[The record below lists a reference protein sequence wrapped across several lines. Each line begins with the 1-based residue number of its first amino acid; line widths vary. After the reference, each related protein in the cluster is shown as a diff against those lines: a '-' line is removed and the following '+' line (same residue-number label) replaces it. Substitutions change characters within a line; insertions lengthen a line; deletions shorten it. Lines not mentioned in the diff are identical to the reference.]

1 MWISSF
7 MTKNLFALCLFIVL
21 VIEDHQ
27 FLDEKRYT
35 SEILVPDHQYKANIA
50 INILTRNRGHLKK
63 QLSCS
68 FQCATEDLCFI
79 MGRRPARCY
88 RYCKNKPYP
97 KSRFCR
103 GVPDA
108 KIRIFDLGRKKAK
121 VDEFPLCGHMVSDEY
136 EQLSSEAL
144 EAARICAN
152 KYMVKSCG
160 KDGFHI
166 RVRLHPFH
174 VIRINKMLSCAG
186 ADRLQTGMRGAFGKP
201 QGTVARVHIGQ
212 VIMSIRTKL
221 QNKEHVIEALRRAKF
236 KFPGR
241 QKIHISKK
249 WGFTKFNADEFEDMV
264 AEKRLIPDG
273 CGVKYI
279 PNRGPLDKWRALHS

>member
-1 MWISSF
+1 
-7 MTKNLFALCLFIVL
+7 
-21 VIEDHQ
+21 
-27 FLDEKRYT
+27 
-35 SEILVPDHQYKANIA
+35 
-50 INILTRNRGHLKK
+50 
-63 QLSCS
+63 
-68 FQCATEDLCFI
+68 
-79 MGRRPARCY
+79 
-88 RYCKNKPYP
+88 
-97 KSRFCR
+97 
-103 GVPDA
+103 
-108 KIRIFDLGRKKAK
+108 
-121 VDEFPLCGHMVSDEY
+121 MVSDEY

-152 KYMVKSCG
+152 RYMVKSCG

-166 RVRLHPFH
+166 RLRLHPFH
-174 VIRINKMLSCAG
+174 VIRISKMLSCAG

-221 QNKEHVIEALRRAKF
+221 KNKEHVIEALRRAKF

-249 WGFTKFNADEFEDMV
+249 WGFTKFNVDEFEDMV
-264 AEKRLIPDG
+264 AEKRLLPDG

-279 PNRGPLDKWRALHS
+279 PNRGPLDKWQALHS

>member
-1 MWISSF
+1 M
-7 MTKNLFALCLFIVL
+7 
-21 VIEDHQ
+21 
-27 FLDEKRYT
+27 
-35 SEILVPDHQYKANIA
+35 
-50 INILTRNRGHLKK
+50 GH
-63 QLSCS
+63 
-68 FQCATEDLCFI
+68 
-79 MGRRPARCY
+79 RPTRCY
-88 RYCKNKPYP
+88 RYRKNKPYP
-97 KSRFCR
+97 KSCFCR

-108 KIRIFDLGRKKAK
+108 KFRIFALGHKKAK

-166 RVRLHPFH
+166 WVQLHPFH

-186 ADRLQTGMRGAFGKP
+186 ADRYEGCLGKP

-212 VIMSIRTKL
+212 VIMSICTKL

-236 KFPGR
+236 KFPGH
-241 QKIHISKK
+241 QKIHMSKK
-249 WGFTKFNADEFEDMV
+249 WGFTKFNAGEFEDMV
-264 AEKRLIPDG
+264 AEKRLIPDS

>member
-1 MWISSF
+1 
-7 MTKNLFALCLFIVL
+7 
-21 VIEDHQ
+21 
-27 FLDEKRYT
+27 
-35 SEILVPDHQYKANIA
+35 
-50 INILTRNRGHLKK
+50 
-63 QLSCS
+63 
-68 FQCATEDLCFI
+68 
-79 MGRRPARCY
+79 MGRRPARYY

-103 GVPDA
+103 GVPDP

-144 EAARICAN
+144 EAAHICAN

-212 VIMSIRTKL
+212 VIMSIRTKT
-221 QNKEHVIEALRRAKF
+221 QNKEHGIEALRRAKF

-249 WGFTKFNADEFEDMV
+249 WGCTKFNAEDFENMV
-264 AEKRLIPDG
+264 AEKRLVPDG
-273 CGVKYI
+273 CSVKYL
-279 PNRGPLDKWRALHS
+279 PSQGPLDKWRALHAE

>member
-1 MWISSF
+1 
-7 MTKNLFALCLFIVL
+7 
-21 VIEDHQ
+21 
-27 FLDEKRYT
+27 
-35 SEILVPDHQYKANIA
+35 
-50 INILTRNRGHLKK
+50 
-63 QLSCS
+63 
-68 FQCATEDLCFI
+68 

-103 GVPDA
+103 GVPD
-108 KIRIFDLGRKKAK
+108 
-121 VDEFPLCGHMVSDEY
+121 
-136 EQLSSEAL
+136 
-144 EAARICAN
+144 AARICAN

-221 QNKEHVIEALRRAKF
+221 QNKEHVIEALLRAKF

-264 AEKRLIPDG
+264 AKKLIPDG

>member
-1 MWISSF
+1 
-7 MTKNLFALCLFIVL
+7 
-21 VIEDHQ
+21 
-27 FLDEKRYT
+27 
-35 SEILVPDHQYKANIA
+35 
-50 INILTRNRGHLKK
+50 
-63 QLSCS
+63 
-68 FQCATEDLCFI
+68 

-186 ADRLQTGMRGAFGKP
+186 ADRYAWCLWKAPGHSGQGPHWPGHNVHPHQAAEQGAC
-201 QGTVARVHIGQ
+201 
-212 VIMSIRTKL
+212 
-221 QNKEHVIEALRRAKF
+221 
-236 KFPGR
+236 
-241 QKIHISKK
+241 
-249 WGFTKFNADEFEDMV
+249 D
-264 AEKRLIPDG
+264 
-273 CGVKYI
+273 
-279 PNRGPLDKWRALHS
+279 

>member
-1 MWISSF
+1 MGA
-7 MTKNLFALCLFIVL
+7 LFLQRATDDPIV
-21 VIEDHQ
+21 
-27 FLDEKRYT
+27 
-35 SEILVPDHQYKANIA
+35 
-50 INILTRNRGHLKK
+50 
-63 QLSCS
+63 
-68 FQCATEDLCFI
+68 I

-108 KIRIFDLGRKKAK
+108 KIRIFDLGWKKAK
-121 VDEFPLCGHMVSDEY
+121 VDEFPLCGQMVSDEY
-136 EQLSSEAL
+136 EQLSSKAL

-174 VIRINKMLSCAG
+174 VIRNNKMLSCAG

-279 PNRGPLDKWRALHS
+279 PNCGPLDKWRALHS

>member
-1 MWISSF
+1 
-7 MTKNLFALCLFIVL
+7 
-21 VIEDHQ
+21 
-27 FLDEKRYT
+27 
-35 SEILVPDHQYKANIA
+35 
-50 INILTRNRGHLKK
+50 
-63 QLSCS
+63 
-68 FQCATEDLCFI
+68 

-88 RYCKNKPYP
+88 CYCKNKPYP
-97 KSRFCR
+97 KSRFCW
-103 GVPDA
+103 GVADA
-108 KIRIFDLGRKKAK
+108 KNRKKKAK
-121 VDEFPLCGHMVSDEY
+121 VNEFPLCGHVVSDEY

-144 EAARICAN
+144 DAACICAN

-174 VIRINKMLSCAG
+174 VIRINKMSCAW

-221 QNKEHVIEALRRAKF
+221 QNKEHVIEALPRAKF

-241 QKIHISKK
+241 QRIHISKK
-249 WGFTKFNADEFEDMV
+249 RGFAKFNTDEFVDMV
-264 AEKRLIPDG
+264 AEKCLIPDG

-279 PNRGPLDKWRALHS
+279 PNHGLLDKWRFHSSVFKVFPI